1 MCSPECPTLEPMI
14 DEVRAQIEKKKWSKI
29 NHIFFILQKQLM
41 YRLVKLRLK
50 VLRTNFGKL
59 LCICVREKEKWQ
71 EFGWVGKTVDEI
83 LDDLMK

>member
-14 DEVRAQIEKKKWSKI
+14 DEVSAQIEKKWSKI
-29 NHIFFILQKQLM
+29 NHIFFFLQKQLM

-59 LCICVREKEKWQ
+59 LCICVPEKEKWQ